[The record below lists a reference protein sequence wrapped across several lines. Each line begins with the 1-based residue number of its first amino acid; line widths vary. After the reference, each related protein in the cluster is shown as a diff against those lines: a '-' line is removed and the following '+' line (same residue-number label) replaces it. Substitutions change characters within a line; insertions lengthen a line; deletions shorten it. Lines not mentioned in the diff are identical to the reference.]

1 MINPDDSKKQ
11 ESSEQPTG
19 SKDDK
24 TLVVYKFYLQL
35 RELDDKLMWTRVNVM
50 FLIQG
55 ILFSFLASTFPSLID
70 KYSSIIILISI
81 FGLAS
86 AYFLWHIAKG
96 GSFWVTYW
104 EKKLKDIEERAI
116 GDFEIFRKHPRT
128 DDETREQLKKE
139 GYKSTREAIVYV
151 SFMFFIVWLFLIIYT
166 LIGFCGLIGG

>member
-70 KYSSIIILISI
+70 KYSSIIILMSF
-81 FGLAS
+81 FGLVS
-86 AYFLWHIAKG
+86 SYCLMDIAKG
-96 GSFWVTYW
+96 GSFWVDYW
-104 EKKLKDIEERAI
+104 EKKLKEIEERVKC
-116 GDFEIFRKHPRT
+116 DFNIFLKTPRN
-128 DDETREQLKKE
+128 DDETREQAKKE
-139 GYKSTREAIVYV
+139 GYKSTRKAMV
-151 SFMFFIVWLFLIIYT
+151 SLSFTFFIVWLVFLIYT
-166 LIGFCGLIGG
+166 IILVVN